1 MIINHNKIL
10 YKHIYEEIMKI
21 ETREKQWIN
30 TVWRLV
36 SGAIQKGNS
45 VHPERCGNIYK
56 GRSQLV

>member
-21 ETREKQWIN
+21 ETREQEWIN

-45 VHPERCGNIYK
+45 VHPERCGNICK
-56 GRSQLV
+56 